1 MRKFGLYKANIMA
14 IATIREKLHHYY
26 IIITSLLHHYIDV
39 ADDKKVKAIFTVM
52 ENDIT
57 ETLNLWE
64 DEDFVNEMNNRLE
77 ELESGK
83 VKGVTL
89 EEFKSRF

>member
-1 MRKFGLYKANIMA
+1 MA
-14 IATIREKLHHYY
+14 IATIREK
-26 IIITSLLHHYIDV
+26 LHHYIDV